1 MPRKRNDWNASRV
14 DIAKAPGHPSRY
26 RYVFLLALSTFLDKH
41 TIVTRSRYTVMRSS
55 TLVQRAGLALVSF
68 TTFFLPTLAQTSTPT
83 AAWAPAPTCSQGS
96 SDLTQNGG
104 KFTDRYGNLWDS
116 RCTQTLSG
124 AIYVTDLGTNGQGFY
139 GCAKA
144 CAKRPLCTAF
154 TFIYSGTTVNGPKTG
169 SGKCYLRQAAG
180 SYSPDAGTY
189 AAAHLISAGNGLPV
203 SVLVISCA
211 DYLLTSS
218 V

>member
-1 MPRKRNDWNASRV
+1 
-14 DIAKAPGHPSRY
+14 
-26 RYVFLLALSTFLDKH
+26 
-41 TIVTRSRYTVMRSS
+41 MRSS
-55 TLVQRAGLALVSF
+55 TFVRRAGLALVSF
-68 TTFFLPTLAQTSTPT
+68 TYLFLPTLAQTSTPT
-83 AAWAPAPTCSQGS
+83 AAWVPAPTCSQGS

-116 RCTQTLSG
+116 RCSQTLSG
-124 AIYVTDLGTNGQGFY
+124 TVYISDLGTNGQGFY
-139 GCAKA
+139 GCSKA

-180 SYSPDAGTY
+180 SYSADVGTY
-189 AAAHLISAGNGLPV
+189 AAAHLISAGSGYPV
-203 SVLVISCA
+203 RSMTTSHEVHS
-211 DYLLTSS
+211 LTSS